1 MIDKTILNY
10 HLEQIE
16 LLVSQMRDDSL
27 DRCPDLLYQI
37 KKLQDEFNLNFDKGD
52 ENE

>member
-27 DRCPDLLYQI
+27 DRCPDLLYQVR
-37 KKLQDEFNLNFDKGD
+37 KLQDEFNLNYKG
-52 ENE
+52 EKNE